1 VGNESGS
8 EFVIEIIRT
17 LANVNLAFLVKIW
30 LGNESINKIVLFVY
44 RLLIGRR
51 ILEFQG
57 KEKFEKAVQ
66 DVQGNMLS
74 GQANFNYCT
83 VNGILEA

>member
-1 VGNESGS
+1 LKSSGM
-8 EFVIEIIRT
+8 T
-17 LANVNLAFLVKIW
+17 PAKVNLAFLVKIW
-30 LGNESINKIVLFVY
+30 LGNESINKIVISVY

-66 DVQGNMLS
+66 DVQGNILS
-74 GQANFNYCT
+74 GQASFNYGT
-83 VNGILEA
+83 VNEILEA

>member
-1 VGNESGS
+1 LKSSG
-8 EFVIEIIRT
+8 RT
-17 LANVNLAFLVKIW
+17 LAKVNLAFLVKIW
-30 LGNESINKIVLFVY
+30 LGNESINKIVLSVY

-74 GQANFNYCT
+74 GQASFNYCN